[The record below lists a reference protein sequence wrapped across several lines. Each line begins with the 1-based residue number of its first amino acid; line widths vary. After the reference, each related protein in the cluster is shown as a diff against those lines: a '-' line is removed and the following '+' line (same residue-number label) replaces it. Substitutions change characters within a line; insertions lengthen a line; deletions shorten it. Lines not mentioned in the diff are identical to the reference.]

1 MDRDDVPR
9 RRDQSDRCQ
18 GAGIIPSHDVVKSV
32 QARISLRLRGVFD
45 DVLITIDLVSQACA
59 RAITATDVAGAPKIL
74 GVDVARFGDDRSV
87 IQRRQ
92 GLAAFPP
99 IILQGVNNMDLA
111 ARVANEINTW
121 KPDAVFIDGG
131 GVGGG
136 VIDRLRQLG
145 FDIIEVNF
153 GGKPISD
160 KFANK
165 RAEMWNG
172 MAEWLT
178 AGGCLP
184 NNPELKTDL
193 CVPTYS
199 LQFRRQDDSRI
210 EG

>member
-1 MDRDDVPR
+1 M
-9 RRDQSDRCQ
+9 
-18 GAGIIPSHDVVKSV
+18 
-32 QARISLRLRGVFD
+32 
-45 DVLITIDLVSQACA
+45 
-59 RAITATDVAGAPKIL
+59 
-74 GVDVARFGDDRSV
+74 DVARYGDDRSV
-87 IQRRQ
+87 IIRRQ

-99 IILQGVNNMDLA
+99 IVLQGVDNMDLA
-111 ARVANEINTW
+111 ARVANEINAW

-145 FDIIEVNF
+145 FDVIEVNF

-199 LQFRRQDDSRI
+199 FNAAGKMILESKDDIKKRGSRSTDLGDALALTFALPVRPKSTIYARNRHDNGDSYNPFAELYNSAGRNLGWSPSRRAAWS
-210 EG
+210 EN